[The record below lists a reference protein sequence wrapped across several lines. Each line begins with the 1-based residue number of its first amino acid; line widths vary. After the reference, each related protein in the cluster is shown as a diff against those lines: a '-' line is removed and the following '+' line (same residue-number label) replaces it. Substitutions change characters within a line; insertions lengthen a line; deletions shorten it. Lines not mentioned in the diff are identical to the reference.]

1 MIKFSIS
8 SYEYGLETY
17 TCFEVEE
24 SVEHVKN
31 YFRLISCEKQL
42 QKYWLFQTQKF
53 ANNLR
58 LLWLISMYSFQ
69 FMIYT

>member
-24 SVEHVKN
+24 SIKHVKIILDLSVAKSN
-31 YFRLISCEKQL
+31 YKLS
-42 QKYWLFQTQKF
+42 TVKF
-53 ANNLR
+53 V
-58 LLWLISMYSFQ
+58 LLLSIFLTSPL
-69 FMIYT
+69 

>member
-24 SVEHVKN
+24 PIKHLKN
-31 YFRLISCEKQL
+31 YFRLISCEKL
-42 QKYWLFQTQKF
+42 STVKF
-53 ANNLR
+53 V
-58 LLWLISMYSFQ
+58 LLLSIFLTSPL
-69 FMIYT
+69 

>member
-24 SVEHVKN
+24 SIKHVKN

-42 QKYWLFQTQKF
+42 QAFNCYVCIVAQYISYIATLIGKF
-53 ANNLR
+53 E
-58 LLWLISMYSFQ
+58 WVFKGE
-69 FMIYT
+69 